1 VLSVSLVV
9 GALGCTTDPAS
20 WLILFSGGVPPG
32 TVSVHAE
39 IRTGSCEGAAIF
51 SDDIAMGERTGM
63 TPSDLA
69 DGTYYFYAEARSA
82 SCSALAAGCTVVTAP
97 ITTESITVTL
107 SPVSMPPRC
116 EASMCNTGVC
126 GRRDAGIDGGASD
139 LGIDGG
145 ASDLGIDGGASD
157 LGIDG
162 GAPDLGIDGGAPDL
176 GIDGGASDLGIDGGA
191 SDLGIDG
198 GGIGD
203 GGVSDGG
210 AIAVDASGATTC
222 AINVTPTSGTTAA
235 AFDFS
240 GASNGTMC
248 TVRLDGAAPLVAPC
262 ITMLTF
268 AGSTFSVGA
277 HTVELFVGAGPSGPT
292 SCGAMFTVTP

>member
-1 VLSVSLVV
+1 MLSVSLVV

-145 ASDLGIDGGASD
+145 
-157 LGIDG
+157 
-162 GAPDLGIDGGAPDL
+162 
-176 GIDGGASDLGIDGGA
+176 
-191 SDLGIDG
+191 
-198 GGIGD
+198 GIGD